1 MKWTE
6 KGREQRGKEK
16 TRTKLRLK
24 KPGKRRLCRKRGINT
39 ITGATGSTGSEPHT
53 QPIKSGD
60 LFLRL
65 QMQLLLRIRGIIL
78 KEIMSVLE
86 MWQEVEG
93 KKNSALTEF

>member
-1 MKWTE
+1 MKRTE

-16 TRTKLRLK
+16 TGTELRLK

-39 ITGATGSTGSEPHT
+39 IAGATGSTGSEPRT

-65 QMQLLLRIRGIIL
+65 QMQLPLRRRGIIL

-86 MWQEVEG
+86 MWEEV
-93 KKNSALTEF
+93 